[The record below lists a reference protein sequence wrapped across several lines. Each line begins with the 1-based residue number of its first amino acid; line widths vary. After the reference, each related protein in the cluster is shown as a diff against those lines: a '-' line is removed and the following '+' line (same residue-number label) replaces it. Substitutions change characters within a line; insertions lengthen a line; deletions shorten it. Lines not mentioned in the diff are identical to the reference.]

1 LYCLV
6 FFALEAF
13 NFFDVLLWLA
23 RSAVSSVLTIV
34 LILAIESVRSR

>member
-1 LYCLV
+1 ML

-13 NFFDVLLWLA
+13 NFFDVLMWLA
-23 RSAVSSVLTIV
+23 RSVVSAVLTMV